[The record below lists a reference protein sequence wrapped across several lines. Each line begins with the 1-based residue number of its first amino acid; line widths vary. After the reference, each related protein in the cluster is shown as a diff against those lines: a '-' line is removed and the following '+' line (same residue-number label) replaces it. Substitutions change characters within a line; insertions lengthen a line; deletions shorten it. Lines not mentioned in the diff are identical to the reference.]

1 MSKGEYKK
9 IKVIGFGEAGYNC
22 LNKLIKKD
30 INKEMSFIEIS
41 AYLTDIN
48 NLKFDAQRLEN
59 DVDLKTLLIG
69 EKLLKGLGDIT
80 FPNENKKATIEK
92 IMKESGEE
100 IKSFL
105 RKELKGTS
113 VVLFISP
120 IRNVKTDLIVPLI
133 IDEIKR
139 LDIIVIEFVERNS
152 IFMLKKLQPEKEKL
166 EKELIK
172 SCDETIIVDIN
183 KDNKISIVKE
193 FEIIYDRI
201 CDIVIEM
208 ISKKTFR
215 RKEIKKAN
223 NSINEFWYFKD
234 DVND

>member
-1 MSKGEYKK
+1 MSKEEYKK